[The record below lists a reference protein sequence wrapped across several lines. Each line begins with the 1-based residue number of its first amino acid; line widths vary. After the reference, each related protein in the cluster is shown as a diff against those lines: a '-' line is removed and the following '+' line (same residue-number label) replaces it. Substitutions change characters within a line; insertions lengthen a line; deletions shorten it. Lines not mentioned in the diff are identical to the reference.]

1 MAEKKTKKRTV
12 WAVEDYG
19 NLDVAEYLYKLR
31 GGSGGGGTGSLGSF
45 GSGGDFSLDGLI
57 PGVSTSPS
65 ITTQGGVAKPSAALQ
80 ATAQDILKDPQA
92 FVDKSKPDDENLLDR
107 GKKMLSSLFDT
118 EDEADL
124 RIGPIPAG
132 AVESVWDGFLK
143 GVGWTYDRISQT
155 TVAGLSALPGGTR
168 TLTWGEADD
177 VSFGQQIVA
186 NMGVSAGKMRRGE
199 GNLADILGTA
209 LMGPVGAVGAIG
221 ASLSPDSAIQQEGFD
236 ITSEE
241 DRKAFE
247 EGPEKFFSGLGDFAF
262 AFADPLLVAGVPLKL
277 TRLKYLDRAFKS
289 DAEVIAFRDNEM
301 MAGLKILQ
309 DADAAGVPIDKAVLD
324 QLTPAMNLIET
335 SYNGKR
341 SVSSLLEQPE
351 IRDSSHAEAIAIG
364 INEAKTREQAIDVLM
379 AGLGDRQA
387 YEKLLTEQVTTAA
400 AIATNERRMMEISAV
415 LNPGKWKIDRIRYE
429 TRQQDL
435 GREVQ
440 EAKKLF
446 AEQKISKADLDAKE
460 LEFNNITESL
470 TALDNGVARDPALKK
485 FSPKDSKLAEDEA
498 KALTEKNEYIQR
510 AINAQGSLRG
520 TNRGFASP
528 TALGRAASRRRTR
541 IAENRADVKANRGSW
556 SATEFFSKDGLK
568 RTLRVLRYSPGLE
581 NPAYYMNAKGAG
593 ATDLHREASAILT
606 TLKVF
611 SGEGKKMTVME
622 NGVAKE
628 IVVGGQQAREE
639 ILVDFLKSISLQK
652 DTAVSMARFEDNIAR
667 TLRDFY
673 DVDVDVM
680 DYVMSNA
687 RNSMADAAQRIK
699 DPNRRWFPEDGAP
712 ETLASL
718 ARAPFLESQLMEGSY
733 ILPFDSLEKILTN
746 VSKGAVNSGEMVSKG
761 VKEVRVQKSMY
772 TTKGYMWE
780 KTKDADELFQ
790 SFWRPAVLFRLGYPM
805 RNVTEGTFRSM
816 VFNQSLAPMFW
827 VGKGL
832 VNGVYNTRR
841 GVRADKEF
849 NKLAAELGPDPQ
861 IRRTEVATQRT
872 TLIDEQTNLANVG
885 NEVPDLPD
893 KYVLNLERNGEQ
905 SYISSDNFFAIVK
918 EAPELG
924 GSKKSA
930 KWFIYEIDEQGE
942 FINRSKPIDKF
953 NDAKRALNGRVN
965 EAQSRRIDYAADGRP
980 RLAQINKDYGPDKI
994 RTGVTEESIAKA
1006 KADRIKRLEEIKKE
1020 INELDEVERNL
1031 PPSRAPNG
1039 IKSNKFNKWREK
1051 EMENL
1056 ETRLI
1061 EPSKLFEDEFLAAKG
1076 GWDNLTSKEQSD
1088 LIKLRSV
1095 RNEQQAQFDMLRD
1108 DDYYAISEYSNRRA
1122 QKRFVDSS
1130 EEQVLDN
1137 GVLIHTAFGN
1147 DRYRDIARKNMS
1159 ADNTVKATLSVRA
1172 NLSQSLLVQR
1182 SKEFFVD
1189 VTPDMG
1195 QPYWEGMQEMLQ
1207 QYSQSTIGKMLA
1219 GGSDNEEIVNWILRS
1234 VDGRKWRDEMD
1245 QATKAMDGKRW
1256 GEIGESSRIADEYV
1270 SAVRES
1276 FEHITLGDPR
1286 VNAIILQRPPTASEL
1301 QRIMGQQYKGKLNP
1315 VVGNKEQITGNK
1327 GLMQSWRAATEWGF
1341 KHIGTMPEDALVRGP
1356 FYAKQYQKFVDDG
1369 LEMLKQQYKN
1379 DEFIPLDRVSALE
1392 INAHRRAL
1400 KDTKEFLYTID
1411 RRTNLG
1417 RYGEWIFPFI
1427 SATQNSVVT
1436 IGKLAR
1442 RDPQTAGLMIAL
1454 WRAPNEAG
1462 WEDENGNLVIP
1473 LPKAL
1478 IPDGV
1483 ENFFGLEGITNIK
1496 IPKSGLNVLFPET
1509 GFAFAP
1515 RPGPL
1520 VQVSASQLMK
1530 SGFLISVE
1538 PPAAFN
1544 AFFGEENAA
1553 AVWTGFKDY
1562 VFGEENGISPNFA
1575 SLDKIL
1581 PPALNR
1587 VFQRLAGDSSPQ
1599 YAYQYALQART
1610 EDLRWRA
1617 GEREKYPDNQEIID
1631 RTNGQFVLRILGNL
1645 LAFTPPDYEY
1655 AVQPL
1660 IDMQRSYDQA
1670 YQLDGPMRFS
1680 ENFGNET
1687 LVLSNTDTTKN
1698 IGGALS
1704 NMKAVGNIRK
1714 YSDLISG
1721 LSPRL
1726 GDDLSVLGIIVN
1738 DKAGDAEYDP
1748 SAYRWLGQEEIPGA
1762 SKNWRELISGPE
1774 SMRESQRTAG
1784 WVEFTKFMGSLD
1796 ALLEQRGLSSY
1807 RVKAAEDLNSYR
1819 KEKIAMMKDDPMYEG
1834 WRIDYED
1841 IGGNKAEKTL
1851 MVLNSALGN
1860 QNFMKDK
1867 GDSGMWQNASL
1878 YLEARNQVMSA
1889 LDNGGQ
1895 SLPDGYKDTILAEWD
1910 EFRQNLKSRDNDWT
1924 AIANRYLGSDDDPSS
1939 QQSTVSLFEGG
1950 M

>member
-65 ITTQGGVAKPSAALQ
+65 ITTQGGVAKPSPALQ

-124 RIGPIPAG
+124 KIGPIPAG
-132 AVESVWDGFLK
+132 AVESVWDGFLR

-177 VSFGQQIVA
+177 VSFGQQLVA

-199 GNLADILGTA
+199 GNFADILGTA
-209 LMGPVGAVGAIG
+209 LLGPIGAVGALG
-221 ASLSPDSAIQQEGFD
+221 AALNPDSAIQEEGFD

-262 AFADPLLVAGVPLKL
+262 AFADPLLVAGIPLKL

-309 DADAAGVPIDKAVLD
+309 NADAAGVPIDKAVLD
-324 QLTPAMNLIET
+324 QLTPAMALIET

-351 IRDSSHAEAIAIG
+351 IRDTSHAEAIAIG

-379 AGLGDRQA
+379 AGLGDRKA
-387 YEKLLTEQVTTAA
+387 YEKLLEEQVGVAS
-400 AIATNERRMMEISAV
+400 AIAANERRMMEISAA
-415 LNPGKWKIDRIRYE
+415 LNPGKWKTDRIRYE
-429 TRQQDL
+429 TRQKDL
-435 GREVQ
+435 GRELQ

-520 TNRGFASP
+520 TNRGFATNTS
-528 TALGRAASRRRTR
+528 LGRAASRRRTR
-541 IAENRADVKANRGSW
+541 IAENRADIKANRGTW

-606 TLKVF
+606 TLRAF

-667 TLRDFY
+667 TLRDY
-673 DVDVDVM
+673 YGLDADVM
-680 DYVMSNA
+680 DYVISKS
-687 RNSMADAAQRIK
+687 RNSMADAAERIK
-699 DPNRRWFPEDGAP
+699 NPNRQWFPEDGSP
-712 ETLASL
+712 ETLVPL
-718 ARAPFLESQLMEGSY
+718 TRAPFLESQLMEGSY
-733 ILPFDSLEKILTN
+733 VLPFDALEKILVN
-746 VSKGAVNSGEMVSKG
+746 VSKGAVDPREGLSKG
-761 VKEVRVQKSMY
+761 AKQAKIDRSLF
-772 TTKGYMWE
+772 TNKGFIWE
-780 KTKDADELFQ
+780 KTKDIDEAFQ
-790 SFWRPAVLFRLGYPM
+790 SIWRPLILFRLGYPM

-841 GVRADKEF
+841 GQRAEKEF
-849 NKLAAELGPDPQ
+849 NELVSEIGGDPQ
-861 IRRTEVATQRT
+861 IRRNEVATQRNA
-872 TLIDEQTNLANVG
+872 LIDEQTNLANVG

-918 EAPELG
+918 EAPEVG

-930 KWFIYEIDEQGE
+930 KWFVYEIDEQGE
-942 FINRSKPIDKF
+942 FINRSSPIDKF

-1039 IKSNKFNKWREK
+1039 IKSKKFNKWREK

-1076 GWDNLTSKEQSD
+1076 GWDNLTPKEQSD

-1122 QKRFVDSS
+1122 QKRFVDDS

-1137 GVLIHTAFGN
+1137 GVLIHAAFGN
-1147 DRYRDIARKNMS
+1147 ERYRDIARKNMS

-1172 NLSQSLLVQR
+1172 NLSQSLILQR
-1182 SKEFFVD
+1182 TKEFFKD
-1189 VTPDMG
+1189 VYPDQG
-1195 QPYWEGMQEMLQ
+1195 AAYWEGMQEMLQ

-1219 GGSDNEEIVNWILRS
+1219 AGDDNAKIVNWILR
-1234 VDGRKWRDEMD
+1234 DPAGRKWRDEMD
-1245 QATKAMDGKRW
+1245 QATKVIDGKRW
-1256 GEIGESSRIADEYV
+1256 GEIGESSRVADEYV
-1270 SAVRES
+1270 SAVREG
-1276 FEHITLGDPR
+1276 FEYITLGDPR

-1315 VVGNKEQITGNK
+1315 IVGNTEHLTGYKGTMQTWRSIT
-1327 GLMQSWRAATEWGF
+1327 EFGF
-1341 KHIGTMPEDALVRGP
+1341 KHIGTMPEDSLVRGP

-1369 LEMLKQQYKN
+1369 LELLEQQYKN
-1379 DEFIPLDRVSALE
+1379 DDFIPLDRINALE

-1417 RYGEWIFPFI
+1417 RYGEWVLPFV

-1442 RDPQTAGLMIAL
+1442 RDPQTAGLMTAL

-1462 WEDENGNLVIP
+1462 WEDEDGNLVIP

-1520 VQVSASQLMK
+1520 VQASASELMK
-1530 SGFLISVE
+1530 NGLLISVE
-1538 PPAAFN
+1538 PPDAFN

-1562 VFGEENGISPNFA
+1562 VFGEENGISPNFL

-1587 VFQRLAGDSSPQ
+1587 AFQRLAGDSSPQ

-1617 GEREKYPDNQEIID
+1617 GEREEYPDNQEIID
-1631 RTNGQFVLRILGNL
+1631 RTNGQFVLRMLGNL
-1645 LAFTPPDYEY
+1645 LAFTPPDYQY

-1807 RVKAAEDLNSYR
+1807 RVKAAEDLNNYR

-1851 MVLNSALGN
+1851 MVLNSALNN

>member
-1 MAEKKTKKRTV
+1 
-12 WAVEDYG
+12 
-19 NLDVAEYLYKLR
+19 
-31 GGSGGGGTGSLGSF
+31 
-45 GSGGDFSLDGLI
+45 
-57 PGVSTSPS
+57 
-65 ITTQGGVAKPSAALQ
+65 
-80 ATAQDILKDPQA
+80 
-92 FVDKSKPDDENLLDR
+92 
-107 GKKMLSSLFDT
+107 
-118 EDEADL
+118 
-124 RIGPIPAG
+124 
-132 AVESVWDGFLK
+132 
-143 GVGWTYDRISQT
+143 
-155 TVAGLSALPGGTR
+155 
-168 TLTWGEADD
+168 
-177 VSFGQQIVA
+177 
-186 NMGVSAGKMRRGE
+186 
-199 GNLADILGTA
+199 
-209 LMGPVGAVGAIG
+209 
-221 ASLSPDSAIQQEGFD
+221 
-236 ITSEE
+236 
-241 DRKAFE
+241 
-247 EGPEKFFSGLGDFAF
+247 
-262 AFADPLLVAGVPLKL
+262 
-277 TRLKYLDRAFKS
+277 
-289 DAEVIAFRDNEM
+289 
-301 MAGLKILQ
+301 
-309 DADAAGVPIDKAVLD
+309 
-324 QLTPAMNLIET
+324 
-335 SYNGKR
+335 
-341 SVSSLLEQPE
+341 
-351 IRDSSHAEAIAIG
+351 
-364 INEAKTREQAIDVLM
+364 
-379 AGLGDRQA
+379 
-387 YEKLLTEQVTTAA
+387 
-400 AIATNERRMMEISAV
+400 
-415 LNPGKWKIDRIRYE
+415 
-429 TRQQDL
+429 
-435 GREVQ
+435 
-440 EAKKLF
+440 
-446 AEQKISKADLDAKE
+446 
-460 LEFNNITESL
+460 
-470 TALDNGVARDPALKK
+470 
-485 FSPKDSKLAEDEA
+485 
-498 KALTEKNEYIQR
+498 
-510 AINAQGSLRG
+510 
-520 TNRGFASP
+520 
-528 TALGRAASRRRTR
+528 
-541 IAENRADVKANRGSW
+541 
-556 SATEFFSKDGLK
+556 
-568 RTLRVLRYSPGLE
+568 
-581 NPAYYMNAKGAG
+581 
-593 ATDLHREASAILT
+593 
-606 TLKVF
+606 
-611 SGEGKKMTVME
+611 
-622 NGVAKE
+622 
-628 IVVGGQQAREE
+628 
-639 ILVDFLKSISLQK
+639 
-652 DTAVSMARFEDNIAR
+652 
-667 TLRDFY
+667 
-673 DVDVDVM
+673 
-680 DYVMSNA
+680 
-687 RNSMADAAQRIK
+687 
-699 DPNRRWFPEDGAP
+699 
-712 ETLASL
+712 
-718 ARAPFLESQLMEGSY
+718 
-733 ILPFDSLEKILTN
+733 
-746 VSKGAVNSGEMVSKG
+746 
-761 VKEVRVQKSMY
+761 
-772 TTKGYMWE
+772 
-780 KTKDADELFQ
+780 
-790 SFWRPAVLFRLGYPM
+790 
-805 RNVTEGTFRSM
+805 
-816 VFNQSLAPMFW
+816 
-827 VGKGL
+827 
-832 VNGVYNTRR
+832 
-841 GVRADKEF
+841 
-849 NKLAAELGPDPQ
+849 
-861 IRRTEVATQRT
+861 
-872 TLIDEQTNLANVG
+872 
-885 NEVPDLPD
+885 
-893 KYVLNLERNGEQ
+893 
-905 SYISSDNFFAIVK
+905 
-918 EAPELG
+918 
-924 GSKKSA
+924 
-930 KWFIYEIDEQGE
+930 
-942 FINRSKPIDKF
+942 
-953 NDAKRALNGRVN
+953 
-965 EAQSRRIDYAADGRP
+965 
-980 RLAQINKDYGPDKI
+980 
-994 RTGVTEESIAKA
+994 
-1006 KADRIKRLEEIKKE
+1006 
-1020 INELDEVERNL
+1020 
-1031 PPSRAPNG
+1031 
-1039 IKSNKFNKWREK
+1039 
-1051 EMENL
+1051 
-1056 ETRLI
+1056 
-1061 EPSKLFEDEFLAAKG
+1061 
-1076 GWDNLTSKEQSD
+1076 
-1088 LIKLRSV
+1088 
-1095 RNEQQAQFDMLRD
+1095 
-1108 DDYYAISEYSNRRA
+1108 
-1122 QKRFVDSS
+1122 
-1130 EEQVLDN
+1130 
-1137 GVLIHTAFGN
+1137 
-1147 DRYRDIARKNMS
+1147 
-1159 ADNTVKATLSVRA
+1159 
-1172 NLSQSLLVQR
+1172 
-1182 SKEFFVD
+1182 
-1189 VTPDMG
+1189 
-1195 QPYWEGMQEMLQ
+1195 
-1207 QYSQSTIGKMLA
+1207 MLA

-1234 VDGRKWRDEMD
+1234 LDGRKWRDEMD

-1256 GEIGESSRIADEYV
+1256 GEIGESSRVADEYV

-1327 GLMQSWRAATEWGF
+1327 GLMQSWRATTEWGF

-1369 LEMLKQQYKN
+1369 LELLKQQYKN

-1462 WEDENGNLVIP
+1462 WEDEDGNLVIP

-1655 AVQPL
+1655 AIQPL

-1841 IGGNKAEKTL
+1841 IGAGKAEKD
-1851 MVLNSALGN
+1851 
-1860 QNFMKDK
+1860 F
-1867 GDSGMWQNASL
+1867 
-1878 YLEARNQVMSA
+1878 
-1889 LDNGGQ
+1889 NGFKLC
-1895 SLPDGYKDTILAEWD
+1895 S
-1910 EFRQNLKSRDNDWT
+1910 
-1924 AIANRYLGSDDDPSS
+1924 
-1939 QQSTVSLFEGG
+1939 
-1950 M
+1950 

>member
-1031 PPSRAPNG
+1031 PP
-1039 IKSNKFNKWREK
+1039 
-1051 EMENL
+1051 
-1056 ETRLI
+1056 
-1061 EPSKLFEDEFLAAKG
+1061 
-1076 GWDNLTSKEQSD
+1076 
-1088 LIKLRSV
+1088 
-1095 RNEQQAQFDMLRD
+1095 
-1108 DDYYAISEYSNRRA
+1108 
-1122 QKRFVDSS
+1122 
-1130 EEQVLDN
+1130 
-1137 GVLIHTAFGN
+1137 
-1147 DRYRDIARKNMS
+1147 
-1159 ADNTVKATLSVRA
+1159 
-1172 NLSQSLLVQR
+1172 
-1182 SKEFFVD
+1182 
-1189 VTPDMG
+1189 
-1195 QPYWEGMQEMLQ
+1195 
-1207 QYSQSTIGKMLA
+1207 
-1219 GGSDNEEIVNWILRS
+1219 
-1234 VDGRKWRDEMD
+1234 
-1245 QATKAMDGKRW
+1245 
-1256 GEIGESSRIADEYV
+1256 
-1270 SAVRES
+1270 
-1276 FEHITLGDPR
+1276 
-1286 VNAIILQRPPTASEL
+1286 
-1301 QRIMGQQYKGKLNP
+1301 
-1315 VVGNKEQITGNK
+1315 
-1327 GLMQSWRAATEWGF
+1327 
-1341 KHIGTMPEDALVRGP
+1341 
-1356 FYAKQYQKFVDDG
+1356 
-1369 LEMLKQQYKN
+1369 
-1379 DEFIPLDRVSALE
+1379 
-1392 INAHRRAL
+1392 
-1400 KDTKEFLYTID
+1400 
-1411 RRTNLG
+1411 
-1417 RYGEWIFPFI
+1417 
-1427 SATQNSVVT
+1427 
-1436 IGKLAR
+1436 
-1442 RDPQTAGLMIAL
+1442 
-1454 WRAPNEAG
+1454 
-1462 WEDENGNLVIP
+1462 
-1473 LPKAL
+1473 
-1478 IPDGV
+1478 
-1483 ENFFGLEGITNIK
+1483 
-1496 IPKSGLNVLFPET
+1496 
-1509 GFAFAP
+1509 
-1515 RPGPL
+1515 
-1520 VQVSASQLMK
+1520 
-1530 SGFLISVE
+1530 
-1538 PPAAFN
+1538 
-1544 AFFGEENAA
+1544 
-1553 AVWTGFKDY
+1553 
-1562 VFGEENGISPNFA
+1562 
-1575 SLDKIL
+1575 
-1581 PPALNR
+1581 
-1587 VFQRLAGDSSPQ
+1587 
-1599 YAYQYALQART
+1599 
-1610 EDLRWRA
+1610 
-1617 GEREKYPDNQEIID
+1617 
-1631 RTNGQFVLRILGNL
+1631 
-1645 LAFTPPDYEY
+1645 
-1655 AVQPL
+1655 
-1660 IDMQRSYDQA
+1660 
-1670 YQLDGPMRFS
+1670 
-1680 ENFGNET
+1680 
-1687 LVLSNTDTTKN
+1687 
-1698 IGGALS
+1698 
-1704 NMKAVGNIRK
+1704 
-1714 YSDLISG
+1714 
-1721 LSPRL
+1721 
-1726 GDDLSVLGIIVN
+1726 
-1738 DKAGDAEYDP
+1738 
-1748 SAYRWLGQEEIPGA
+1748 
-1762 SKNWRELISGPE
+1762 
-1774 SMRESQRTAG
+1774 
-1784 WVEFTKFMGSLD
+1784 
-1796 ALLEQRGLSSY
+1796 
-1807 RVKAAEDLNSYR
+1807 
-1819 KEKIAMMKDDPMYEG
+1819 
-1834 WRIDYED
+1834 
-1841 IGGNKAEKTL
+1841 
-1851 MVLNSALGN
+1851 
-1860 QNFMKDK
+1860 
-1867 GDSGMWQNASL
+1867 
-1878 YLEARNQVMSA
+1878 
-1889 LDNGGQ
+1889 
-1895 SLPDGYKDTILAEWD
+1895 
-1910 EFRQNLKSRDNDWT
+1910 
-1924 AIANRYLGSDDDPSS
+1924 
-1939 QQSTVSLFEGG
+1939 
-1950 M
+1950 